1 MTCRTGDILLLSG
14 NVGKRVVTGD
24 TGSWRSLRAW
34 CGMESAKANGSVI
47 IFGCVMTRWHG
58 KVEISSNF
66 AFTSPA
72 MACMSAR
79 AWDERAHGV
88 AWNLQ
93 RLNDL

>member
-1 MTCRTGDILLLSG
+1 MGRA
-14 NVGKRVVTGD
+14 
-24 TGSWRSLRAW
+24 RAW

-47 IFGCVMTRWHG
+47 IFGCVITRWHG
-58 KVEISSNF
+58 KVEVSSNF
-66 AFTSPA
+66 ASTSPA

>member
-1 MTCRTGDILLLSG
+1 
-14 NVGKRVVTGD
+14 
-24 TGSWRSLRAW
+24 
-34 CGMESAKANGSVI
+34 
-47 IFGCVMTRWHG
+47 MTRWHG